1 MLLAKD
7 SPLTDCVN
15 QAIQALKDSVDLD
28 AITTEWLADKVNAP
42 TFTQ

>member
-15 QAIQALKDSVDLD
+15 QAIQALKDSGDLE

-42 TFTQ
+42 AFTE